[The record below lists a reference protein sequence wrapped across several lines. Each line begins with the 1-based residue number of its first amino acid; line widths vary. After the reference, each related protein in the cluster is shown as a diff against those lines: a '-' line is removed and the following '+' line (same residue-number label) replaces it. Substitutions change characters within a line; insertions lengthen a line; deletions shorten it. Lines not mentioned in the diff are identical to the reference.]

1 MLTKDAAVVQELAKK
16 YMELALS
23 EKQLASN
30 KRMKDSNDLKI
41 VRPPVLIDEIP
52 WHEFDDAE
60 LKCVCED
67 PRAAALEAMMRR
79 AIYKKE
85 HFNSDVLMPA
95 YHIVS
100 SCYTRS
106 PLGVSRQEIHAESGA
121 NRTTRCAHI
130 FKDVLE
136 DESSVELINPPS
148 FALHPEKDEEYV
160 NYYTELLGDT
170 MPVKFV
176 GHGYFGYAFWDD
188 ISFLR
193 GVEPIYE
200 DLYDRPEHLHRIMQ
214 KLVERAAA
222 EMDFVE
228 ANLSVHNETFNLHC
242 TPGMISGVADDGL
255 KATWFR
261 GTAQPFSCVSP
272 AMFKEFEL
280 DYIKPLAERC
290 AYTYYGCCEPLDDR
304 IEMLKT
310 ISNLRKLGVSPWAKI
325 ETCAEQI
332 GKDFVFARKPN
343 PAHVASSTD
352 PDVIRK
358 ETEETVK
365 ACIKYG
371 CPCEFVLKD
380 ITTVSGN
387 PENLVIW
394 ADTVNSVL
402 DEYYGR

>member
-280 DYIKPLAERC
+280 DYINRWQSAVPTPITVAANPLMTELKCSKP
-290 AYTYYGCCEPLDDR
+290 
-304 IEMLKT
+304 
-310 ISNLRKLGVSPWAKI
+310 SP
-325 ETCAEQI
+325 TCASL
-332 GKDFVFARKPN
+332 VFPLGQRLKPALSRLAKTLFLQEN
-343 PAHVASSTD
+343 PIPLTWPPPPTLMLSAKKQKK
-352 PDVIRK
+352 P
-358 ETEETVK
+358 
-365 ACIKYG
+365 
-371 CPCEFVLKD
+371 
-380 ITTVSGN
+380 
-387 PENLVIW
+387 
-394 ADTVNSVL
+394 
-402 DEYYGR
+402 